1 MSYLSIILHPKEDE
15 CIAGY
20 ILRLAKINGIVCL
33 IELMSRH
40 QLTHICRGNGILFEK
55 TLNEYGLAD
64 IIKPL
69 RKSRGDT
76 SLSTCKICPVC
87 VLSSMPVLE
96 SWQKPT
102 SYHCETHKVV
112 LVESCPRCSS
122 SLIWEMPILSAN
134 CTNEYCGVRLP
145 VRPSPLAALDPQ
157 AIEECYAAALFA
169 NHVKN
174 ATASLSSVA
183 RIELG
188 YEVLTQSKTYL
199 PLLSEYLKQK
209 ADYVMYPI
217 TFRLWEM
224 IHCINS
230 LTNEWPFTRMV
241 NETLSVVQH
250 DDKDGTHI
258 IPELFVPRAVLTEY
272 LCALTTSPDYPAF
285 IKQYTYK
292 KAVSIEGVRS
302 EHFSI
307 LPLLQTLK
315 STSTALTEQAFS
327 LGNWLSI
334 IAAYHIEA
342 IDVVNACCRGELRY
356 RFQPSLKLV
365 DSLMIIEI
373 DMRNFVFNHFE
384 KNDQNYISS
393 EIATK
398 LCSQPIE
405 MLQKAKRTGLLK
417 TYRVNNFS
425 PRQFLKR
432 EVIVLA
438 RVLNRQLSLPISEH
452 ASFET
457 EQV

>member
-1 MSYLSIILHPKEDE
+1 MSYLSIILRPKEDE

-33 IELMSRH
+33 TELMSRH

-76 SLSTCKICPVC
+76 SLSTCKICPAC

-102 SYHCETHKVV
+102 SYHCETHKVL
-112 LVESCPRCSS
+112 LVENCPRCSS
-122 SLIWEMPILSAN
+122 ALKWEIPILSAN
-134 CTNEYCGVRLP
+134 CTNEYCEAQLP
-145 VRPSPLAALDPQ
+145 IRPSPLAALSRQ
-157 AIEECYAAALFA
+157 ALEECYAAAQFA

-174 ATASLSSVA
+174 AYSSLSSVA

-217 TFRLWEM
+217 TFRLWELL
-224 IHCINS
+224 HCINS

-241 NETLSVVQH
+241 NEAISVVRH
-250 DDKDGTHI
+250 DDKDGAQN
-258 IPELFVPRAVLTEY
+258 IPELFVPHAVLIDY
-272 LCALTTSPDYPAF
+272 LSKLTKSPDYPAF
-285 IKQYTYK
+285 IKQYTHK
-292 KAVSIEGVRS
+292 KAVSTEGVRS

-307 LPLLQTLK
+307 SPLLQILK
-315 STSTALTEQAFS
+315 SSSTPHTEQAFS

-334 IAAYHIEA
+334 IAPYHIEA

-356 RFQPSLKLV
+356 RFQSSLKLV
-365 DSLMIIEI
+365 DSLLILEI
-373 DMRNFVFNHFE
+373 DMRNFVFNYFE

-405 MLQKAKRTGLLK
+405 LLQKAKRTGLLR

-432 EVIVLA
+432 EVMVLA
-438 RVLNRQLSLPISEH
+438 RVLNKQLSLPISEH
-452 ASFET
+452 ASFEP